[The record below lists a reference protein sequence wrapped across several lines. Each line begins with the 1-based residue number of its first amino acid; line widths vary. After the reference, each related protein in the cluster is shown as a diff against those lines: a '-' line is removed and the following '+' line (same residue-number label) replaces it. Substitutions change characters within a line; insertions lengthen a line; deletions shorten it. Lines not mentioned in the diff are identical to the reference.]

1 MPNVHIWACSVLI
14 DGIRCEM
21 NNGQTIQAP
30 TLAVTPGTENLP
42 HLQGMGRRQRR
53 AAETRL
59 RLFRCALQLFAER
72 GFANV
77 TVEDITEAADV
88 GKGTFFNYF
97 ESKDHVLG
105 VMAEIQLGK
114 VREALALA
122 EHKEQTTYSVLHH
135 LFHRV
140 AEEPGRSPDL
150 ARALISSFL
159 ASDAVRSIIKHNMQ
173 EGRRMVAVV
182 VAAGQKRG
190 EIDPQLNKEKV
201 AIQVLQ
207 AFMGTILIWSLHE
220 EPALDVWIEDSFQHF
235 WRGIAVS
242 AQEQK
247 S

>member
-1 MPNVHIWACSVLI
+1 MSTSHSSHSAALVEA
-14 DGIRCEM
+14 
-21 NNGQTIQAP
+21 
-30 TLAVTPGTENLP
+30 LASESLP
-42 HLQGMGRRQRR
+42 HLQGLGRRQRR

-72 GFANV
+72 GFPNV

-114 VREALALA
+114 VREALTLA
-122 EHKEQTTYSVLHH
+122 ESGKQTIYSVLHR
-135 LFHRV
+135 LFLRV

-159 ASDAVRSIIKHNMQ
+159 ASEGVRGLIDRNMS
-173 EGRRMVAVV
+173 EGRKMVAQI

-190 EIDPQLNKEKV
+190 EIDPHLKKEKV
-201 AIQVLQ
+201 AIQLQQ
-207 AFMGTILIWSLHE
+207 AFMGTLLLWSLQGQ
-220 EPALDVWIEDSFQHF
+220 PALETWIEESFQHF
-235 WRGIAVS
+235 WRAIAIS
-242 AQEQK
+242 